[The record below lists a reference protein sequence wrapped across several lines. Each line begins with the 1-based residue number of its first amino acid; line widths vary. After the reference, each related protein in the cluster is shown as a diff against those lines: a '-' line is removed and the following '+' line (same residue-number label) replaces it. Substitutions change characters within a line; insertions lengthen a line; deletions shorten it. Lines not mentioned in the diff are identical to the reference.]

1 MAHVHIAGV
10 RPRQSASLLVI
21 GPGAARR
28 TTMTLR
34 SQTSVPSS
42 SRLLP
47 ARIALG
53 VLALGT
59 VAACSSGRDPS
70 SLTAPRN
77 HLIGVDRGAEG
88 GNDQLRGG
96 VNAYL
101 WRGAIDTLSFMPLAS
116 ADAVGGVILTDWYQP
131 PATQNER
138 FKIAAYVLDRRLRS
152 DALRVSVFRQVR
164 QDGEWQDTPVAATTT
179 SDITTR
185 ILARA
190 RQLRAENGGRD

>member
-1 MAHVHIAGV
+1 MPLTQPTVSRFSPH
-10 RPRQSASLLVI
+10 P
-21 GPGAARR
+21 AARR
-28 TTMTLR
+28 CR
-34 SQTSVPSS
+34 SVRASG
-42 SRLLP
+42 RLLTG
-47 ARIALG
+47 AVALA
-53 VLALGT
+53 AL
-59 VAACSSGRDPS
+59 AACGSSRDPS

-77 HLIGVDRGAEG
+77 HLLGVDRGAEG
-88 GNDQLRGG
+88 GADQLKGG

-131 PATQNER
+131 PGSKGER

-152 DALRVSVFRQVR
+152 DALRVSVFRQTL
-164 QDGEWQDTPVAATTT
+164 QDGQWMDTPVSATTT

-190 RQLRAENGGRD
+190 RQLRAENGNRDN